1 MNDLKNAWALVTGA
15 SSGIGRVYAR
25 ELANIGMN
33 LIVVARRAEKLEDL
47 KKEIESEFQKEVV
60 IIQSDLSLREEP
72 KKVFETAIAGREV
85 QVLINNAGSRHLYKE
100 NFEKAYKVMD
110 SKEIGKSYETI
121 RPERFTSFEDL
132 KNELNIYKDNPN
144 EFFSA

>member
-1 MNDLKNAWALVTGA
+1 MRSNDIWLGWPYDNFNF
-15 SSGIGRVYAR
+15 SMIGLSVCLLMR
-25 ELANIGMN
+25 EMYNK
-33 LIVVARRAEKLEDL
+33 KLEL
-47 KKEIESEFQKEVV
+47 
-60 IIQSDLSLREEP
+60 
-72 KKVFETAIAGREV
+72 GM
-85 QVLINNAGSRHLYKE
+85 LINNAGSRHLYKE

>member
-1 MNDLKNAWALVTGA
+1 
-15 SSGIGRVYAR
+15 
-25 ELANIGMN
+25 
-33 LIVVARRAEKLEDL
+33 
-47 KKEIESEFQKEVV
+47 
-60 IIQSDLSLREEP
+60 
-72 KKVFETAIAGREV
+72 
-85 QVLINNAGSRHLYKE
+85 
-100 NFEKAYKVMD
+100 MD